1 MAVERRLTIPG
12 VLERI
17 PEACDFVVQAA
28 EAAGLDERAVYY
40 CQMAVDEW
48 CTNIIEHG
56 YSGPNERNLIDITC
70 VGQPNLVT
78 ITISDSS
85 PAFDPTKLQSTE
97 PSKALEQR
105 EPGGLGWFFIRKIMD
120 EVHYEYKNGHN
131 NLTMI
136 KHGIEQ
142 PARSGRPTEPVFPSN
157 ALNDGIWLIMPT
169 GRLDSVNGPTLEA
182 SFARHLE
189 ANHFRLIVDMSAVSY
204 ISSGGLKVLVSTWR
218 KVQKAGGNLL
228 LAGLTPRVYKVFE
241 ISGFD
246 SLFTIVET
254 IGDAAASLNKVSGK
268 S

>member
-48 CTNIIEHG
+48 CTNVIEHG
-56 YSGPNERNLIDITC
+56 YGGPNENNVIDILC
-70 VGQPNLVT
+70 VSKSNALT
-78 ITISDSS
+78 ITISDDS
-85 PAFDPTKLQSTE
+85 PAFDPTALQTDE

-120 EVHYEYKNGHN
+120 EVHYEYKNRRN

-136 KHGIEQ
+136 KHGVEHLRGGK
-142 PARSGRPTEPVFPSN
+142 PAEPTFPTSS
-157 ALNDGIWLIMPT
+157 LDNDIWLVMPA
-169 GRLDSVNGPTLEA
+169 GRLDSVTGPMLE
-182 SFARHLE
+182 STFARQLE
-189 ANHFRLIVDMSAVSY
+189 DNHVRLIVDMSAVSY

-218 KVQKAGGNLL
+218 KTQKAGGNLL
-228 LAGLTPRVYKVFE
+228 LAGLTSRVYKVFE

-246 SLFTIVET
+246 SLFTITPTV
-254 IGDAAASLNKVSGK
+254 GDAAASMNKVSGK

>member
-48 CTNIIEHG
+48 CTNVIEHG
-56 YSGPNERNLIDITC
+56 YS
-70 VGQPNLVT
+70 
-78 ITISDSS
+78 
-85 PAFDPTKLQSTE
+85 
-97 PSKALEQR
+97 QR

-120 EVHYEYKNGHN
+120 EVHYDYKNGRN

-142 PARSGRPTEPVFPSN
+142 PAQSGRSAEPVFPTS
-157 ALNDGIWLIMPT
+157 ALNNGIWLVMPT
-169 GRLDSVNGPTLEA
+169 GRLDSVSGPILEA
-182 SFARHLE
+182 TFARQLE
-189 ANHFRLIVDMSAVSY
+189 ADHVRLIADMSAVSY

-218 KVQKAGGNLL
+218 KAQKAGGDLL

-241 ISGFD
+241 ISGFE
-246 SLFTIVET
+246 SLFTIVGSV
-254 IGDAAASLNKVSGK
+254 GDAAASLNKVSGK

>member
-48 CTNIIEHG
+48 CTNVIEHG
-56 YSGPNERNLIDITC
+56 YGGPNEHNLIDILC
-70 VGQPNLVT
+70 VGQSSALS

-85 PAFDPTKLQSTE
+85 PAFDPTTLQSSE

-105 EPGGLGWFFIRKIMD
+105 EAGGLGWFFIRKIMD

-136 KHGIEQ
+136 KHGI
-142 PARSGRPTEPVFPSN
+142 
-157 ALNDGIWLIMPT
+157 
-169 GRLDSVNGPTLEA
+169 
-182 SFARHLE
+182 
-189 ANHFRLIVDMSAVSY
+189 
-204 ISSGGLKVLVSTWR
+204 
-218 KVQKAGGNLL
+218 
-228 LAGLTPRVYKVFE
+228 
-241 ISGFD
+241 
-246 SLFTIVET
+246 
-254 IGDAAASLNKVSGK
+254 
-268 S
+268 